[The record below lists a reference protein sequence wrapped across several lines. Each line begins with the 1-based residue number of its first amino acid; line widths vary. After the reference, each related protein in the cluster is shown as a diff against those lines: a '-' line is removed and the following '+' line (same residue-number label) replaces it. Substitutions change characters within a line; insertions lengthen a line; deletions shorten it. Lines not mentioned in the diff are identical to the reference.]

1 MQSILQIIVVKFVG
15 RIHNASEQQPQI
27 YLLCERQCFV
37 CADAP
42 RRPIAAVINNSKADL
57 PGGRYTPNSSWNHD
71 CEVKFVTNKLIDTL
85 FQFVSKKAAF
95 CTLITKNKKC
105 IKQHLNYKTGFKI
118 AIIRRFW
125 SRLDI
130 LVWNG
135 VGCCTSVQI
144 ANY

>member
-27 YLLCERQCFV
+27 YLLCERKCFV

-71 CEVKFVTNKLIDTL
+71 CEVKFVTNKLIDIL

-95 CTLITKNKKC
+95 CTLITKNASNNTLT
-105 IKQHLNYKTGFKI
+105 IKQASKLQSFVDFEAVLTF
-118 AIIRRFW
+118 
-125 SRLDI
+125 
-130 LVWNG
+130 
-135 VGCCTSVQI
+135 
-144 ANY
+144 